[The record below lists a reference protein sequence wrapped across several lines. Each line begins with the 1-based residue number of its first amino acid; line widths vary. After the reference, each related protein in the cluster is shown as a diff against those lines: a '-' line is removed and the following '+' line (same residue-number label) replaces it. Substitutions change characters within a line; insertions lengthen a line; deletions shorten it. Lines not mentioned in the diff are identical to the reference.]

1 MPTKSL
7 LPTHTPAMLN
17 AAIAAELYAANFYKH
32 LANQMQRMGY
42 FGAQKFLL
50 TESAH
55 ELEHYQR
62 LVDYMDERGA
72 MADMPAVPAITETCS
87 SLRDAIEIAYETEL
101 QLERDY
107 VGWYKACPCE
117 ITRQFLLQ
125 FLEIQRKAVGE
136 MSDWIARLDRCG
148 TDNAA
153 LLILD
158 KELAE

>member
-7 LPTHTPAMLN
+7 LPTQTPAILN
-17 AAIAAELYAANFYKH
+17 AAIAAELYAANLYKH
-32 LANQMQRMGY
+32 VANQMQRLGY

-50 TESAH
+50 AESQH
-55 ELEHYQR
+55 ELAHYQI
-62 LVDYMDERGA
+62 LVDYMDDRGA
-72 MADMPAVPAITETCS
+72 MANMPAVPAITETCG

-107 VGWYKACPCE
+107 VKWYQACPCE

-153 LLILD
+153 VLILD

>member
-7 LPTHTPAMLN
+7 LQGQTAAMLN
-17 AAIAAELYAANFYKH
+17 AAIAAELYASNLYKH

-62 LVDYMDERGA
+62 LVDYMDERGD
-72 MADMPAVPAITETCS
+72 MASMPAVPAMTETCS
-87 SLRDAIEIAYETEL
+87 GLRDMLEMVFETEL

-107 VGWYKACPCE
+107 VGWFKACQCE

-125 FLEIQRKAVGE
+125 FLKLQRKSVGE
-136 MSDWIARLDRCG
+136 ISDWIARLERCG
-148 TDNAA
+148 NDNAA

-158 KELAE
+158 KELGE

>member
-7 LPTHTPAMLN
+7 LPTQTPAILN
-17 AAIAAELYAANFYKH
+17 AAIAAELYAANLYKH
-32 LANQMQRMGY
+32 VANQMQRLGY

-50 TESAH
+50 AESQH
-55 ELEHYQR
+55 ELAHYQI
-62 LVDYMDERGA
+62 LADYMDDRGA
-72 MADMPAVPAITETCS
+72 MANMPAVPAITETCG

-107 VGWYKACPCE
+107 VKWYQACPCE
-117 ITRQFLLQ
+117 VTRQFLLQ

-153 LLILD
+153 VLILD
-158 KELAE
+158 KELGQ

>member
-7 LPTHTPAMLN
+7 LPTQTPATLN
-17 AAIAAELYAANFYKH
+17 AAIAAELYAANLYKH
-32 LANQMQRMGY
+32 VANQMQRMGY

-107 VGWYKACPCE
+107 VKWYQACPCE

-125 FLEIQRKAVGE
+125 FLEFQRKAVGE

-153 LLILD
+153 VLILD
-158 KELAE
+158 KELGQ

>member
-7 LPTHTPAMLN
+7 LPTNTPAILN
-17 AAIAAELYAANFYKH
+17 AAIAAELYAANLYKH
-32 LANQMQRMGY
+32 VANQMQRLGY

-50 TESAH
+50 AESQH
-55 ELEHYQR
+55 ELGHYQI

-153 LLILD
+153 VLILD
-158 KELAE
+158 KELGE

>member
-7 LPTHTPAMLN
+7 LPTNTPAMLN
-17 AAIAAELYAANFYKH
+17 AAIAAELYTSNLYKH

-50 TESAH
+50 TESEH

-87 SLRDAIEIAYETEL
+87 SLRDMLEMVFETEL

-117 ITRQFLLQ
+117 ITKQFLLQ
-125 FLEIQRKAVGE
+125 FLELQRKSVGE
-136 MSDWIARLDRCG
+136 MGDWIARLDRCA

-158 KELAE
+158 KELGE

>member
-7 LPTHTPAMLN
+7 LQGQTASMLN
-17 AAIAAELYAANFYKH
+17 AAIAEELYASNLYKH

-62 LVDYMDERGA
+62 LVDYMDERGD
-72 MADMPAVPAITETCS
+72 MASMPAVPAMTETCNG
-87 SLRDAIEIAYETEL
+87 LRDMLEMVYETEL
-101 QLERDY
+101 QLERKY
-107 VGWYKACPCE
+107 TGWYKACPCE

-125 FLEIQRKAVGE
+125 FLELQRKSVGE
-136 MSDWIARLDRCG
+136 ISDWIARLERCG
-148 TDNAA
+148 NDNAA

-158 KELAE
+158 KELGE